1 MDKKAKA
8 PEGGRPNPAFKPSP
22 RKQRRLKTVKRLR
35 VVKPKG
41 HVFYGTVRHPES
53 QVTTRA
59 VPIPEAKA
67 IARDT
72 TRQLINGGMASVFLG
87 VELVCYYE
95 KVAGAVQY
103 RKPPKLEATDV

>member
-8 PEGGRPNPAFKPSP
+8 PEGGSPNPAFQPSP
-22 RKQRRLKTVKRLR
+22 RKRRWLKKVERLR

-72 TRQLINGGMASVFLG
+72 TRQLHNGGAASVFLG
-87 VELVCYYE
+87 VELICYYE
-95 KVAGAVQY
+95 KVGGAVQY
-103 RKPPKLEATDV
+103 RKPPKAES